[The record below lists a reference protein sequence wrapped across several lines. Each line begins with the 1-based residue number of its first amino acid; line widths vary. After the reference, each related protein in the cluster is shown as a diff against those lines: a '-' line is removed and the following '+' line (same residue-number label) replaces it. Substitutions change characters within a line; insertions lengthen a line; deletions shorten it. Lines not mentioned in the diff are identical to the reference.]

1 MRLHPKLVGFEH
13 AKHIKRFNKILKQIE
28 SDLKKLGVTD
38 FDAEIAASG
47 RSRSLAQRFFGLG
60 QGDFEEL
67 MTVLMQAHGCPVEI
81 AVPMGAAGVAPPFM
95 LQVILPVPMTGSAEY
110 RRGTLRTR
118 WHVEPE
124 DKSRVADLKR
134 TLPKVKMKQTQT
146 SHREAVEVVWKVPIG
161 HLLEPTGEGR
171 TAWILMSAYEGGA
184 LTGGNRP
191 QVGKYLEVIPAVEAM
206 LRKWSEPGGAVAG
219 SDGI

>member
-13 AKHIKRFNKILKQIE
+13 AKHIKRFNKTLKGIE
-28 SDLKKLGVTD
+28 KDLEKLGVTD
-38 FDAEIAASG
+38 FQAQIGASG
-47 RSRSLAQRFFGLG
+47 FSRSLAQRYFGLG
-60 QGDFEEL
+60 LGELEETMVIL
-67 MTVLMQAHGCPVEI
+67 AQVHGCPVQI
-81 AVPMGAAGVAPPFM
+81 GVSMGTGGLALPLVM
-95 LQVILPVPMTGSAEY
+95 EVILPVPTTGSAAY

-134 TLPKVKMKQTQT
+134 TIPKVNMKQTQT
-146 SHREAVEVVWKVPIG
+146 SSREAVQAVWPIEAG
-161 HLLEPTGEGR
+161 HVLEPTEDGR
-171 TAWILMSAYEGGA
+171 TAWTIRSGYEGSI

-206 LRKWSEPGGAVAG
+206 LRKWSEPGGTVAG
-219 SDGI
+219 SDGL